1 MATSSPPLVD
11 SLPLGRVRIQALA
24 RLLGPLAALAI
35 VVLFFATAELAQ
47 IFSRWNAQTGT
58 ASFIEY
64 YRDSTR
70 LLTAQTALNVL
81 VQAAPVAV
89 AALGMTVII
98 IAGGIDLSAGTAVA
112 LSSVALAY
120 VLKAEFSPAAAILAC
135 VLVGGLC
142 GLLNGALICALRVV
156 PFIVTLGTMTI
167 YLGLAKY
174 LAEETTIKPD
184 RRLVP
189 DWLSAATSPNVPDPS
204 WLLMPSCGWITLL
217 LAIALAVV
225 LKYTVF
231 GRHVFAVGSNESTAR
246 LCGINVPWTKIA
258 IYTLGGLFLGVAGVF
273 KFARLSIGDPTS
285 GTGMELRIIAAV
297 VIGGGSLAGGRG
309 SVVGTLAGAAIMQV
323 IAAGCTIL
331 GYSNPIQDIVVGVVI
346 VTAVAIDVIRQHREE
361 IVAAWKRYW
370 RGVRSRVSGN
380 LSP

>member
-1 MATSSPPLVD
+1 MTTTSPPSVAFP
-11 SLPLGRVRIQALA
+11 PLLGKERIASLA
-24 RLLGPLAALAI
+24 RLLGPLAALGAVI
-35 VVLFFATAELAQ
+35 LFFAAAELVQLVSSWSAQ
-47 IFSRWNAQTGT
+47 DAAQ
-58 ASFIEY
+58 SFREY
-64 YRDSTR
+64 YWENGTFF
-70 LLTAQTALNVL
+70 TAQNGRNIL

-112 LSSVALAY
+112 LAAVALADAM
-120 VLKAEFSPAAAILAC
+120 LAGCSPLVAMLAC
-135 VLVGGLC
+135 VAVGGLC
-142 GLLNGALICALRVV
+142 GLFNGVLVCLLRVV

-174 LAEETTIKPD
+174 LANETTIKPD
-184 RRLVP
+184 RGLVP
-189 DWLSAATSPNVPDPS
+189 EWLRAAASPRTPDPA
-204 WLLMPSCGWITLL
+204 WLLMPSCGWATLL
-217 LAIALAVV
+217 LAVALAIV

-231 GRHVFAVGSNESTAR
+231 GRHVFAVGSSEPTAR
-246 LCGINVPWTKIA
+246 LCGVNVPWTKIA
-258 IYTLGGLFLGVAGVF
+258 IYTLGGLFFGVAGVL

-331 GYSNPIQDIVVGVVI
+331 GLSNPIQDVVVGLVI
-346 VTAVAIDVIRQHREE
+346 VTAVAIDTIRQHRLTAL
-361 IVAAWKRYW
+361 AAVKRFF
-370 RGVRSRVSGN
+370 RSVRTT
-380 LSP
+380 

>member
-1 MATSSPPLVD
+1 MTAPSLSAASTSL
-11 SLPLGRVRIQALA
+11 LGRERVHSLL
-24 RLLGPLAALAI
+24 RLLGPFVALGMVIA
-35 VVLFFATAELAQ
+35 FFGGAELVQ
-47 IFSRWNAQTGT
+47 LLSKWSRQNAT
-58 ASFIEY
+58 ASFVEY
-64 YRDSTR
+64 YGLQGTFF
-70 LLTAQTALNVL
+70 TAQNTRNIL

-98 IAGGIDLSAGTAVA
+98 IAAGIDLSAGTAVA

-120 VLKAEFSPAAAILAC
+120 ALLTGHAPFVAILAC
-135 VLVGGLC
+135 IAVGALC
-142 GLLNGALICALRVV
+142 GLLNGVLVCALRVV
-156 PFIVTLGTMTI
+156 PFIVTLGTMTV

-174 LAEETTIKPD
+174 LADETTIKPD
-184 RRLVP
+184 RELVP
-189 DWLSAATSPNVPDPS
+189 EWLRAAASPREPDPA

-258 IYTLGGLFLGVAGVF
+258 IYTLAGLFIGVAGVF

-285 GTGMELRIIAAV
+285 GTGMELQIIAAV
-297 VIGGGSLAGGRG
+297 VIGGGSLSGGRG
-309 SVVGTLAGAAIMQV
+309 SVVGTLAGAGIMRV

-331 GYSNPIQDIVVGVVI
+331 GYGNPAQDIVVGLVI
-346 VTAVAIDVIRQHREE
+346 ITAVAMDLIRQGRTDVLKA
-361 IVAAWKRYW
+361 VARLW
-370 RGVRSRVSGN
+370 RGLRGTS
-380 LSP
+380 